1 MDKRITVYGTGNIG
15 VTVNGIKILL
25 SVNSAEQASVAAA
38 LAEAIAALGPEGIKP
53 VEPRIVPAREDAPIK
68 PRKRFDVGQSVWCTV
83 SAIRGWKTVT
93 EVNPKD
99 GRIKIDGG
107 RSWCPLHNFEIAQPE
122 WQRAS

>member
-15 VTVNGIKILL
+15 VTVNGIKVML
-25 SVNSAEQASVAAA
+25 SVDSAEQATVANA
-38 LAEAIAALGPEGIKP
+38 LAEAIAALGPEGIRP
-53 VEPRIVPAREDAPIK
+53 VERRVMVPREDVNVAP
-68 PRKRFDVGQSVWCTV
+68 PKRFEVGQTVWCTV
-83 SAIRGWKTVT
+83 SAVRGWKTVT

-107 RSWCPLHNFEIAQPE
+107 RVWCPLHNFEVEQPE

>member
-25 SVNSAEQASVAAA
+25 SVNSVEQSSVAAA
-38 LAEAIAALGPEGIKP
+38 LAEAIAAIGPEGIKP
-53 VEPRIVPAREDAPIK
+53 VEPSIVPASEDASIK
-68 PRKRFDVGQSVWCTV
+68 SCKRFKVGQSVWCTV

-107 RSWCPLHNFEIAQPE
+107 RVWCPLHNFEVAQPE

>member
-15 VTVNGIKILL
+15 VTVNVIKVLL
-25 SVNSAEQASVAAA
+25 SVNSAEQASVATA
-38 LAEAIAALGPEGIKP
+38 LAQAIAALGPEGIKP
-53 VEPRIVPAREDAPIK
+53 VEPCIVSPREEAPIK
-68 PRKRFDVGQSVWCTV
+68 PRKRFEVGQSVWCTV

-107 RSWCPLHNFEIAQPE
+107 RVWCPLHNFEFAQPE